1 MNEGDQL
8 NSVRLEAIGDN
19 QRGSRDNDFSRVV
32 DPARSAYFWM
42 PGKIL
47 SRFFN
52 LCEHSA
58 RGGWFFFVDLGV
70 NFV

>member
-1 MNEGDQL
+1 MDDGEQL

-19 QRGSRDNDFSRVV
+19 QWGSRDNDFSRVL

-52 LCEHSA
+52 PCEHLA
-58 RGGWFFFVDLGV
+58 GGGWFFFMDIGV
-70 NFV
+70 NLV